1 MTLNSIYAKLIGFTM
16 NFSINMSWFEKKTL
30 TIKNFGHAT
39 NKRTVSIKRTVLTFF
54 KKFLL
59 NVPYDLK
66 IGCLNG
72 LTYRTYNRKHRVVN
86 LSNILWKCQ
95 KIIGK
100 FFENFIL
107 TNVKEPY
114 FKYCNLAIIRR
125 PYIYF

>member
-30 TIKNFGHAT
+30 TIKIFEHAT

-66 IGCLNG
+66 IGCLNC
-72 LTYRTYNRKHRVVN
+72 LTYRTYNRKHRVLKKN
-86 LSNILWKCQ
+86 PI
-95 KIIGK
+95 
-100 FFENFIL
+100 F
-107 TNVKEPY
+107 
-114 FKYCNLAIIRR
+114 
-125 PYIYF
+125 